1 MRVRKNGVA
10 YIGTC
15 LECFWCERRPRARVS
30 LCAGLVHVYL
40 RGQAHTTKNDALFIK
55 QDMALKD

>member
-1 MRVRKNGVA
+1 MESLTSERVWNA
-10 YIGTC
+10 
-15 LECFWCERRPRARVS
+15 FWCERRPRARVS